1 MKLPDKIHYL
11 LVSLIGF
18 LSILVCYIFYIGI
31 YTDFNPSR
39 NTGGVK
45 VANQHYSEL
54 NYQTS
59 NFMDDFYMS
68 LLLEEG
74 IVTQRGVGAQ
84 NQPKFGSL
92 EQYITQL
99 HAEEVEVYYEKDSSA
114 NITIATVIHGFD
126 KYPESL
132 LNNRRFDIKLEKAK
146 AYPQLRSY
154 LEANNLSD
162 STPVIKIYDNNKQ
175 KTLYILSL
183 EPLG

>member
-11 LVSLIGF
+11 LISLIAC
-18 LSILVCYIFYIGI
+18 LALLVGYIFYMGI
-31 YTDFNPSR
+31 FTDFNINENSS
-39 NTGGVK
+39 GVNI
-45 VANQHYSEL
+45 VNQH
-54 NYQTS
+54 NPGNTYQHS

-74 IVTQRGVGAQ
+74 IVTHRGAGSK
-84 NQPKFGSL
+84 NLPEFGSL
-92 EQYITQL
+92 EQYIADLKSKEQ
-99 HAEEVEVYYEKDSSA
+99 EEDLVDAAS

-132 LNNRRFDIKLEKAK
+132 LSNRRFDIRLEKAN
-146 AYPQLRSY
+146 AYPQLRTY

-162 STPVIKIYDNNKQ
+162 SIQVIKIHDNNKQ
-175 KTLYILSL
+175 KTVYILSI